1 MKWYVDFSGWCEI
14 EAKTRDEAQDKFM
27 EYIINDRPLPSKYY
41 DVDGVEPKAKEDT
54 K

>member
-14 EAKTRDEAQDKFM
+14 EAETRDEAQDKFFILLS
-27 EYIINDRPLPSKYY
+27 ENTPLPSNYY
-41 DVDGVEPKAKEDT
+41 EVDGVEPKEDT